1 MAKEIHKGDLVTP
14 SLEFVG
20 HGHVFE
26 VKEVN
31 TSHERCIIDLLKE
44 DIKNGQCPLT
54 CSTVTWLFS
63 ELYLIR
69 TIESMDK
76 EYYEEGNKNFNQI
89 KEETAQQFFNKKTL
103 PIFYANREKSNK
115 VTTWQPFMTS
125 DYLELNNEKGEIN
138 MLKLL
143 EIYKEKQTIEIESKY
158 DEQLE
163 NLRKEDPVTVLKEQF
178 EAAIKELLELKGE
191 ERVAISVTSPVVEL
205 TPETIEKQREIANI
219 IREEKKKINRKI
231 EEIEALLELAP
242 NYEEK
247 IKILRDYEIIDK
259 KKNII
264 L

>member
-1 MAKEIHKGDLVTP
+1 MREKGEEIVQFLVNGGHIKIEQDTCQIEEFKELIKSCCFSENIRMEVIDISP
-14 SLEFVG
+14 FEKNIYFSYNLEERKIENSTVLSPFECG
-20 HGHVFE
+20 IILNWDE
-26 VKEVN
+26 VK
-31 TSHERCIIDLLKE
+31 K
-44 DIKNGQCPLT
+44 
-54 CSTVTWLFS
+54 
-63 ELYLIR
+63 LILND
-69 TIESMDK
+69 E
-76 EYYEEGNKNFNQI
+76 NFY
-89 KEETAQQFFNKKTL
+89 K
-103 PIFYANREKSNK
+103 
-115 VTTWQPFMTS
+115 
-125 DYLELNNEKGEIN
+125 KGEIN

-191 ERVAISVTSPVVEL
+191 ERVAICVTAPVVEL
-205 TPETIEKQREIANI
+205 TPETIEKQREITNI